1 MTKFT
6 QLKPFEK
13 ALQDRSLLAKKVFLI
28 LLSAEQERAIL
39 MQKIVSVCIPKDHDF
54 EKFSA
59 DIEFK
64 TISDALLTDSL
75 FFTDKVVYL
84 DGVENLKKK
93 DVDLFISFLENQKF
107 SAYLILGSKG
117 KTPLTKCV
125 EKIGVVID
133 LAEEKPWD
141 KEKRLVEVL
150 TEVAKQEGKWITPDA
165 ISLLISRIGSDYM
178 ALTQE
183 LGKLICFIGDRPTI
197 ERSDIF
203 KISPINQLETP
214 WQMAEEIIWEDSFLF
229 DPALF
234 QNLIFALRS
243 QLQMGLKITSL
254 MQDKVPV
261 SEWSAYFPKVWPRTL
276 EKRKQQAIQK
286 GSLYFQKGLK
296 SLSRMEFLSRN
307 GHTDPNALFDLFR
320 ASLRS

>member
-13 ALQDRSLLAKKVFLI
+13 ALHDRSLLGKKVFLI
-28 LLSAEQERAIL
+28 LLSAEQERAVL
-39 MQKIVSVCIPKDHDF
+39 MQKIVSFCVPKDHDI

-59 DIEFK
+59 DVEFK

-75 FFTDKVVYL
+75 FVTDKVVYL
-84 DGVENLKKK
+84 DGIENLKKK
-93 DVDLFISFLENQKF
+93 DVDLLISFLEIQKF
-107 SAYLILGSKG
+107 SAHLILGAKG

-150 TEVAKQEGKWITPDA
+150 TELAKQEGKWITPDA

-183 LGKLICFIGDRPTI
+183 LSKLICFIGDRPTI

-203 KISPINQLETP
+203 KISPVNQLETP
-214 WQMAEEIIWEDSFLF
+214 WQMAEEIVWEDSFLF
-229 DPALF
+229 DPSIF
-234 QNLIFALRS
+234 QSLIFALRS
-243 QLQMGLKITSL
+243 QLQMGLKMTSL
-254 MQDKVPV
+254 MQDKVPF
-261 SEWSAYFPKVWPRTL
+261 SEWNAYFPKVWPRTL
-276 EKRKQQAIQK
+276 EKRKQQAVQK

-307 GHTDPNALFDLFR
+307 GNTDPNALFDLFR